1 MKLPRRQ
8 LLHLAAGAAALPV
21 VSRFAS
27 AQSYPTRPISM
38 IVPFPAG
45 GPTDAVARIMAEPM
59 RAALGEPVIVE
70 NVTGAGGTLGAGKV
84 ARAAPDGYTLSVG
97 NWNSHVANGATY
109 ALQYDVV
116 TDFEPVALLT
126 SAPLWIVARKSMPA
140 ANLQELIAWL
150 KANPDK
156 ASAATAGI
164 GTAAHLCGLYFQ
176 HNTGTRFQLVPYRG
190 GAPAYQ
196 DLIAGQ
202 IDLMC
207 ADTSATAAQV
217 RSGNIKAYAVLSKT
231 RWTDAPDIPT
241 VDEAGLPGLYVS
253 FWQGLWAPKGTPKDI
268 ILKLSAAV
276 TKAFSDPIIRQR
288 FADLGQEIPQPEQR
302 TPEKLAA
309 FQKAEIEKWWPII
322 KAAGIKSE

>member
-1 MKLPRRQ
+1 
-8 LLHLAAGAAALPV
+8 
-21 VSRFAS
+21 
-27 AQSYPTRPISM
+27 M

-45 GPTDAVARIMAEPM
+45 GPTDTVARIMAEPM
-59 RAALGEPVIVE
+59 RVWLGQPVIVE
-70 NVTGAGGTLGAGKV
+70 NVTGAGGTLGAGRV

-116 TDFEPVALLT
+116 ADFEPVALLS

-140 ANLQELIAWL
+140 ATLQELIAWL

-156 ASAATAGI
+156 ATAATVGI
-164 GTAAHLCGLYFQ
+164 GTAAHLCGLYLEDQ
-176 HNTGTRFQLVPYRG
+176 TGARFQFVPYRG

-207 ADTSATAAQV
+207 ADTSATASQV
-217 RSGNIKAYAVLSKT
+217 RSGNIKAYAVMSKT

-253 FWQGLWAPKGTPKDI
+253 FWQGLWAPKGTSKEI
-268 ILKLSAAV
+268 IAKLNTAV
-276 TKAFSDPIIRQR
+276 MKAFADPAIRQR
-288 FADLGQEIPQPEQR
+288 LVGLGQEIPQLDQQTPEQLR
-302 TPEKLAA
+302 A
-309 FQKAEIEKWWPII
+309 FQRAEIEKWWPII
-322 KAAGIKSE
+322 KTAGIKGE

>member
-1 MKLPRRQ
+1 
-8 LLHLAAGAAALPV
+8 
-21 VSRFAS
+21 
-27 AQSYPTRPISM
+27 M

-59 RAALGEPVIVE
+59 RPSLGQPVIVE
-70 NVTGAGGTLGAGKV
+70 NVTGAGGGLGAGKV
-84 ARAAPDGYTLSVG
+84 ARAAPDGYTLCVG

-109 ALQYDVV
+109 SLQYDVL

-156 ASAATAGI
+156 ASAGTAGI
-164 GTAAHLCGLYFQ
+164 GTAAHLCGLYLQ
-176 HNTGTRFQLVPYRG
+176 NNTGTRFQLVPYRG

-207 ADTSATAAQV
+207 ADTSATASQV

-231 RWTDAPDIPT
+231 RWTEAPDVPT

-268 ILKLSAAV
+268 IAKLSAAV
-276 TKAFSDPIIRQR
+276 MKAFSDPIIRRR
-288 FADLGQEIPQPEQR
+288 FVDLG
-302 TPEKLAA
+302 
-309 FQKAEIEKWWPII
+309 
-322 KAAGIKSE
+322 

>member
-1 MKLPRRQ
+1 MKLPRRRFLQ
-8 LLHLAAGAAALPV
+8 LASGVAALPAA
-21 VSRFAS
+21 SRIAR
-27 AQSYPTRPISM
+27 AQTYPTRPITM
-38 IVPFPAG
+38 IVPFPAA

-59 RAALGEPVIVE
+59 RVLLGQPVIVE
-70 NVTGAGGTLGAGKV
+70 NVTGAGGTLGAGRV

-97 NWNSHVANGATY
+97 NSNSHVANGASY
-109 ALQYDVV
+109 SLQYDIL

-126 SAPLWIVARKSMPA
+126 GAPLWLVARKSMPA

-156 ASAATAGI
+156 ASAGTVGI

-176 HNTGTRFQLVPYRG
+176 DRTGTRFLFVPYRG

-207 ADTSATAAQV
+207 ADTSATAPQV
-217 RSGNIKAYAVLSKT
+217 RSGNIKAYAVMSKT
-231 RWTDAPDIPT
+231 RWSGAPDIPT
-241 VDEAGLPGLYVS
+241 VDEVGLPGLYVS

-268 ILKLSAAV
+268 IARLNAAV
-276 TKAFSDPIIRQR
+276 MKAFADPAIRQR
-288 FADLGQEIPQPEQR
+288 LADLGQEIPQLDQQ
-302 TPEKLAA
+302 TPEALRA

-322 KAAGIKSE
+322 KAANIKGE

>member
-1 MKLPRRQ
+1 MKRRAF
-8 LLHLAAGAAALPV
+8 LGFAAAAAALPAMA
-21 VSRFAS
+21 RMAR
-27 AQSYPTRPISM
+27 AQAYPSRPITM

-45 GPTDAVARIMAEPM
+45 GPTDTVARIVAESM
-59 RAALGEPVIVE
+59 RVWLGQPVIVE

-84 ARAAPDGYTLSVG
+84 ARAAPDGYTLSAG

-116 TDFEPVALLT
+116 ADFEPVALLS
-126 SAPLWIVARKSMPA
+126 SAPLWIVTRKSMPA

-156 ASAATAGI
+156 ATAATVGI
-164 GTAAHLCGLYFQ
+164 GTAAHLCGLYLQ
-176 HNTGTRFQLVPYRG
+176 DKTGARFQFVPYRG

-207 ADTSATAAQV
+207 ADTSATASQV
-217 RSGNIKAYAVLSKT
+217 RSGNIKAYAVMSRT

-253 FWQGLWAPKGTPKDI
+253 FWQGLWAPRGTSKEI
-268 ILKLSAAV
+268 IARLNTAV
-276 TKAFSDPIIRQR
+276 MKAFADPAIRQR
-288 FADLGQEIPQPEQR
+288 LVGLGQEIPQLDQQTPEQLR
-302 TPEKLAA
+302 A
-309 FQKAEIEKWWPII
+309 FQQAEIEKWWPII
-322 KAAGIKSE
+322 KAAGIKGE

>member
-1 MKLPRRQ
+1 MERRAF
-8 LLHLAAGAAALPV
+8 LGFAATAAALPGV
-21 VSRFAS
+21 ARMAR
-27 AQSYPTRPISM
+27 AQAYPARPITM

-45 GPTDAVARIMAEPM
+45 GPTDTVARILAEPM
-59 RAALGEPVIVE
+59 RIWLGQPVIVE
-70 NVTGAGGTLGAGKV
+70 NVTGAGGTLGAGRV

-116 TDFEPVALLT
+116 ADFEPVALLS

-156 ASAATAGI
+156 ATAATVGI
-164 GTAAHLCGLYFQ
+164 GTAAHLCGLYLEDQ
-176 HNTGTRFQLVPYRG
+176 TGARFQFVPYRG

-196 DLIAGQ
+196 DLISGQ

-207 ADTSATAAQV
+207 ADTSATASQV
-217 RSGNIKAYAVLSKT
+217 RSGNIKAYAVMSKT

-253 FWQGLWAPKGTPKDI
+253 FWQGLWAPKGTSKDI
-268 ILKLSAAV
+268 IARLNTAV
-276 TKAFSDPIIRQR
+276 MKAFADPAIRQR
-288 FADLGQEIPQPEQR
+288 LVGLGQEIPQLDQQTPEQLR
-302 TPEKLAA
+302 A
-309 FQKAEIEKWWPII
+309 FQRAEIEKWWPII
-322 KAAGIKSE
+322 KTAGIKGE

>member
-1 MKLPRRQ
+1 MKLPRRSF
-8 LLHLAAGAAALPV
+8 LHLAAGAVALPAV
-21 VSRFAS
+21 LRAAW
-27 AQSYPTRPISM
+27 AQAYPTRPVSL

-45 GPTDAVARIMAEPM
+45 GPTDTVARIMTEPM
-59 RAALGEPVIVE
+59 RTALGQPVIVE
-70 NVTGAGGTLGAGKV
+70 NLAGAGGTLGAGRV

-109 ALQYDVV
+109 SLAYDVV

-150 KANPDK
+150 KANPDT
-156 ASAATAGI
+156 ASAGTAGI
-164 GTAAHLCGLYFQ
+164 GTAAHLCGLYLQ
-176 HNTGTRFQLVPYRG
+176 DNTGTRFQLVPYRG

-196 DLIAGQ
+196 DLLAGQ

-217 RSGNIKAYAVLSKT
+217 RGGNIKAYAVMSKT
-231 RWTDAPDIPT
+231 RWAGAPDVPT

-253 FWQGLWAPKGTPKDI
+253 FWQGLWAPKGTRMDI
-268 ILKLSAAV
+268 IAWLNTAV
-276 TKAFSDPIIRQR
+276 MKAFADPAVRRR
-288 FADLGQEIPQPEQR
+288 FAEIGQEIPQPDQQ
-302 TPEKLAA
+302 TPQMLAA

-322 KAAGIKSE
+322 KAAGIKGE